1 MYYSRSHCVVTMN
14 ETPLVPAIDRAV
26 ALLSLFKDGQLDWS
40 LAELH
45 QRLRLPKST
54 VHTIAATLAHH
65 GYLERDPATRRYRL
79 GAALLELAH
88 YVPNQPRLPD
98 LARPHLLGLRDA
110 LGETAALGVYIDG
123 HATLLAIAESYQMI
137 TISAPVGKR
146 LPLDAGCFGKL
157 YLAALDTAALNEL
170 LAHRPPRA
178 YTLRTIADPQR
189 LRTELEIVRAQ
200 GYAADDQ
207 EYLDDVWAAAAPV
220 WQGQRLVAAVAVIGI
235 ARRMNTVARTHAV
248 QGVCDVASTISGSG
262 PPLLT

>member
-1 MYYSRSHCVVTMN
+1 MN

-26 ALLSLFKDGQLDWS
+26 ALLSLFKNGQPDWS

-45 QRLRLPKST
+45 QRLGLPKST

-98 LARPHLLGLRDA
+98 LARPHLLRLRDE
-110 LGETAALGVYIDG
+110 LGETAALGVYVDG
-123 HATLLAIAESYQMI
+123 HATLLEIVESHQLI
-137 TISAPVGKR
+137 TISAPIGKR

-157 YLAALDTAALNEL
+157 YLATLDEAALSEL
-170 LAHRPPRA
+170 LTQRPPRA
-178 YTLRTIADPQR
+178 YTPRTIADPQR
-189 LRTELEIVRAQ
+189 LRAELDAVRAQ

-207 EYLDDVWAAAAPV
+207 EYLDDVWAAAAPI
-220 WQGQRLVAAVAVIGI
+220 GEGRRLAAAVAVIGI
-235 ARRMNTVARTHAV
+235 ARRLDAAARARAIA
-248 QGVCDVASTISGSG
+248 GVRAAAQAISHP
-262 PPLLT
+262 PPLSW

>member
-1 MYYSRSHCVVTMN
+1 MS

-26 ALLSLFKDGQLDWS
+26 SLLSLFKDGRPDWS

-45 QRLRLPKST
+45 QRLGLPKST

-98 LARPHLLGLRDA
+98 LARPHLRRLRDA
-110 LGETAALGVYIDG
+110 LDETAVLGVYVDG
-123 HATLLAIAESYQMI
+123 HATLLEIAESRQMV

-157 YLAALDTAALNEL
+157 FMATLDPAALQEL
-170 LAHRPPRA
+170 LARRPPRA
-178 YTLRTIADPQR
+178 YTPRTLTGPDEVCA
-189 LRTELEIVRAQ
+189 ELARVRAQ
-200 GYAADDQ
+200 GYAVDDQ
-207 EYLDDVWAAAAPV
+207 EYLEDVWAVAAPIAV
-220 WQGQRLVAAVAVIGI
+220 RRRLLAAVAIIGI
-235 ARRMNTVARTHAV
+235 ARRMDAGRRARAIE
-248 QGVCDVASTISGSG
+248 DVRAAARAIEFEADRWNVER
-262 PPLLT
+262 

>member
-1 MYYSRSHCVVTMN
+1 MS

-45 QRLRLPKST
+45 QRLSLPKST
-54 VHTIAATLAHH
+54 VHTIAATLVHH

-98 LARPHLLGLRDA
+98 LARPHLLQLRDA

-123 HATLLAIAESYQMI
+123 HATLLEIAESHQMI

-157 YLAALDTAALNEL
+157 YLAALDTAALSEL

-178 YTLRTIADPQR
+178 YTARTIADSQQ
-189 LRTELEIVRAQ
+189 LRAELEIVRAQ

-220 WQGQRLVAAVAVIGI
+220 WQGQRLVAAVTVIGI
-235 ARRMNTVARTHAV
+235 ARRMDAAARAHAID
-248 QGVCDVASTISGSG
+248 GVREAAKAIRRST
-262 PPLLT
+262 PLIP